1 MVQSHWPGRRAFL
14 AAPLL
19 VVAAGRAA
27 AQSAVVGTVSRLAG
41 APTVVAEGASA
52 PAPATVGMA
61 IREGDRVITG
71 PGGRLEVTG
80 ADGTTITVGEQ
91 TTVVVTRFLAPRG
104 RRRGNGLIDMIEG
117 ILRIRLP
124 GSWDRFDVT
133 TGTAVASVRSTEW
146 LVDATAASTGVFVFD
161 GRVQVTGQ
169 PRTASVTL
177 DPTFGT
183 DVAATMP
190 PTAPRVWGQPRID
203 AALARLAI
211 P

>member
-1 MVQSHWPGRRAFL
+1 MIHDDRASRRALL

-19 VVAAGRAA
+19 AFAARHAA
-27 AQSAVVGTVSRLAG
+27 AQAPASVGSVSRLVG
-41 APTVVAEGASA
+41 APTVVSGTASA
-52 PAPATVGMA
+52 PAAVGME
-61 IREGDRVITG
+61 IREGDRVATG
-71 PGGRLEVTG
+71 AGGRLEITA

-91 TTVVVTRFLAPRG
+91 TTVVITRFLAPRG
-104 RRRGNGLIDMIEG
+104 RRRGSGLLDMIEG

-146 LVDATAASTGVFVFD
+146 LVDATAANTGVFVID

-177 DPTFGT
+177 APGFGT
-183 DVAATMP
+183 DVAAGAAP
-190 PTAPRVWGQPRID
+190 IAPRLGGQPRID

-211 P
+211 R